1 MRQHKAV
8 IDLNR
13 YRGHDIEPLLLLV
26 DLQQEFVAEGRL
38 LQIQSVAPAL
48 ENCRRLLDH
57 ARAGKW
63 PIAHARWL
71 QRGPYFNEAMPFSG
85 WIDGFEPHGCEM
97 VFNKSGP
104 SCYSAPNFAE
114 MMATGLSDNTIIAG
128 LTGAVSC
135 LATVIEGASNNHR
148 YTFVT
153 DASASHASEATDEVS
168 AHDQACFIASH
179 HVRTTT
185 TSQIIGGP
193 LPAVRT
199 LSDQRPRS

>member
-1 MRQHKAV
+1 MRQPRAV

-13 YRGHDIEPLLLLV
+13 YRGHDVEPLLLLV

-57 ARAGKW
+57 ARACKW
-63 PIAHARWL
+63 SIAHARWM
-71 QRGPYFNEAMPFSG
+71 QRGPYFNEAMPYSG
-85 WIDGFEPHGCEM
+85 WIDGFEPHGSEM
-97 VFNKSGP
+97 VFNKTGP

-114 MMATGLSDNTIIAG
+114 MMATGISDNTIIAG

-135 LATVIEGASNNHR
+135 LATVVEGASNNHR

-153 DASASHASEATDEVS
+153 DASASHACETADEYS

-185 TSQIIGGP
+185 TSDIIGCP
-193 LPAVRT
+193 APTVHHLP
-199 LSDQRPRS
+199 DQRPRP